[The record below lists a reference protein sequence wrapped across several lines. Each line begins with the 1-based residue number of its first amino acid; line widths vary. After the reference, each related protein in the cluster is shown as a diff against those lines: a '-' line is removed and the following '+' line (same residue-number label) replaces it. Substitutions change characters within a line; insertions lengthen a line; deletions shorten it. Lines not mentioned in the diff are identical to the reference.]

1 VGQTEYVTPAH
12 YMEIEHIWEGCEF
25 CGHWDVAMAE
35 AARGQWQSG
44 LQWLI
49 KRVLAVMDRDR
60 RLTGYLRGQT
70 DQALAPAGFEFTN
83 GWRVS
88 LSTRHGISLGDGQ
101 STSGF
106 TNNKLIRSRSVSCK
120 NKTTAHT
127 PRRRILSTVC
137 SELYFL

>member
-12 YMEIEHIWEGCEF
+12 YMEIEHIWEGCKF

-44 LQWLI
+44 LRWLT

-88 LSTRHGISLGDGQ
+88 LLRDLISASPRVNLLTINSSGREACPVKTKLLHIHHGDG
-101 STSGF
+101 
-106 TNNKLIRSRSVSCK
+106 IR
-120 NKTTAHT
+120 
-127 PRRRILSTVC
+127 
-137 SELYFL
+137 